1 LRWTRAIS
9 TSLVGWTSARE
20 QGEQQLWQLWEK
32 VIVGKSDM
40 AQVPSIDSRR
50 RIPQAAI
57 DDVVHQIVERYQP
70 ERIILFGSY
79 AHDQPRPE
87 SDVDLLVVL
96 ETPLK
101 ETEQAIRIC
110 QAIDYHFGLDL
121 IVRTPDTLARRLEL
135 GDPFLHEVVSQGK
148 VLYERIDG

>member
-1 LRWTRAIS
+1 MNSRDIIPL
-9 TSLVGWTSARE
+9 
-20 QGEQQLWQLWEK
+20 
-32 VIVGKSDM
+32 
-40 AQVPSIDSRR
+40 PSINVRR
-50 RIPQAAI
+50 RIPQQAI
-57 DDVVHQIVERYQP
+57 EEVVDQIVERFQP

-79 AHDQPRPE
+79 AYGRPRPE

-101 ETEQAIRIC
+101 ETEQAVNIC

-121 IVRTPDTLARRLEL
+121 IVRTPATLARRLAL

-148 VLYERIDG
+148 VLYERTDG